1 MPMWFARG
9 LRRGVVTTRY
19 PARPEPSAADL
30 PTPPAFHTQRI
41 GPALADRLC
50 ELCPSRALRL
60 VKGDGEAGGDV
71 LIFDVGACTACGRCR
86 EAAPGTVTAS
96 GEFELAAT
104 ARGHLVKRIPL
115 RGEAR
120 P

>member
-30 PTPPAFHTQRI
+30 PTPPAFHPQRI
-41 GPALADRLC
+41 DAALADRLC
-50 ELCPSRALRL
+50 ELCPSRALRR
-60 VKGDGEAGGDV
+60 EGDV

-86 EAAPGTVTAS
+86 EAAPGAVTAS

-104 ARGHLVKRIPL
+104 TRGHLVKRIPL
-115 RGEAR
+115 AAEAR